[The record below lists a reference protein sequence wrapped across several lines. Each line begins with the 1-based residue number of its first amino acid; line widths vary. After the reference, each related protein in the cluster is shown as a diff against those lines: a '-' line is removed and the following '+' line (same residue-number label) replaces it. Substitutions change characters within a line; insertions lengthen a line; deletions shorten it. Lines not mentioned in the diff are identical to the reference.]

1 MLWQEKNVRE
11 NLRNRQGKRVFYLPK
26 GDQLTSAAR
35 DFLTAHRIEIL
46 PVPQKTPKPEH
57 QTHLNGDVL
66 VPKTHPRIRF
76 RGKLDTLESEL
87 ILCQLTLPHLA
98 QPLGELLERTRLI
111 LRCEVLETPLE
122 PGNLLGLT
130 EAELR
135 SHSHRPQEFYGI
147 PHFMP
152 QASDG
157 EAIAKLNRLRTVV
170 RETELAAAGA
180 FLDEEGNPTRTDI
193 LQELNRMSSAVYLL
207 MIQEKRKL

>member
-35 DFLTAHRIEIL
+35 DFLRSQRIEIL
-46 PVPQKTPKPEH
+46 PMPQRTPKPEH

-76 RGKLDTLESEL
+76 RGKLDTLEGEL
-87 ILCQLTLPHLA
+87 ILCQLALPQL
-98 QPLGELLERTRLI
+98 QEPLGELLERTRQI

-122 PGNLLGLT
+122 GTKLLGLT

-135 SHSHRPQEFYGI
+135 SHSHRPQEFYGV

-152 QASDG
+152 QAEDG
-157 EAIAKLNRLRTVV
+157 QTIGKLNHLRTVV
-170 RETELAAAGA
+170 RETELAAAEA

-193 LQELNRMSSAVYLL
+193 LKELNRMSSAVYLL

>member
-35 DFLTAHRIEIL
+35 DFLTAQRIEIL
-46 PVPQKTPKPEH
+46 PVPQKMPKPEH

-87 ILCQLTLPHLA
+87 ILCQLALPLLA
-98 QPLGELLERTRLI
+98 QPLGELLERTRQI

-122 PGNLLGLT
+122 VMNLLGLT

-157 EAIAKLNRLRTVV
+157 ETIAKLNRLRTVV

-193 LQELNRMSSAVYLL
+193 LKELNRMSSAVYLL

>member
-35 DFLTAHRIEIL
+35 DFLMNQRIEIL
-46 PVPQKTPKPEH
+46 PVPQKKPKPEH

-87 ILCQLTLPHLA
+87 ILCQLALPQLS
-98 QPLGELLERTRLI
+98 QPLGELLERTRQI

-122 PGNLLGLT
+122 AMKLLGLT

-135 SHSHRPQEFYGI
+135 DHSHRPQEFYGI

-152 QASDG
+152 QAADG
-157 EAIAKLNRLRTVV
+157 ETIGKLNHLRTVV

-180 FLDEEGNPTRTDI
+180 FLDEEGSPTRTDI
-193 LQELNRMSSAVYLL
+193 LKELNRMSSAVYLL